1 MANPFVKMKV
11 SDLPIQT
18 SEVNYQTLTPVWNQ
32 SFTFSGLLLTL
43 NELQS
48 SEITFELWSKNNY
61 MGNDLIGLYSIGLHT
76 LYRNA
81 NHEFFNMWLT
91 LTSPESPTE
100 AQGYLLVN
108 CFIIGPGD
116 TPPNHSINDV
126 VNQDVEEESEEINVD
141 AMSYEELK
149 AYQEKKEGIQILGKP
164 SVARKTFQ
172 LSVWIFK
179 AEHLIDFPSGIGYDK
194 CSA

>member
-11 SDLPIQT
+11 ANLPIQT
-18 SEVNYQTLTPVWNQ
+18 SEVQYQKLTPVWNQ
-32 SFTFSGLLLTL
+32 SFTFSNLLLSM
-43 NELQS
+43 NELQA
-48 SEITFELWSKNNY
+48 SELSFELWSKNNY

-81 NHEFFNMWLT
+81 NHEFWNCWLT
-91 LTSPESPTE
+91 LNSPDSPTE

-116 TPPNHSINDV
+116 KPPFHSIND
-126 VNQDVEEESEEINVD
+126 NADQDQEEENEEINVD

-164 SVARKTFQ
+164 SIARKSFQ
-172 LSVWIFK
+172 LSVYVFK
-179 AEHLIDFPSGIGYDK
+179 AEHMVDFPSGVGYGK